1 MQKTW
6 KTQMR
11 NDTRETIQTYRNNM
25 IRLVLILLKWHQKW
39 KEARWFPTNDTVI
52 ICPKKPRRWPL
63 CLSAIQTDSSDALCY
78 RLWSWFFFSSHAPRP
93 CCHLP
98 SWHGLCY
105 QPGLLNSKEELPQ
118 KPLLSGQENCSFS
131 RCLNRT
137 DTQNVRALWIEP

>member
-1 MQKTW
+1 
-6 KTQMR
+6 MR

-78 RLWSWFFFSSHAPRP
+78 RLWSCFF
-93 CCHLP
+93 
-98 SWHGLCY
+98 
-105 QPGLLNSKEELPQ
+105 
-118 KPLLSGQENCSFS
+118 LLSCTQALLPPSQQAWALLPARTPEQQGGVATEASSQWAGQLVILQMPEQNSHLKCSS
-131 RCLNRT
+131 TLNQT
-137 DTQNVRALWIEP
+137 LVLHSLQEG